1 VSFDAS
7 MDAREVTTRVF
18 VSGASVMCATTVTN
32 PLDVVKVRL
41 QTAATATGTTSS
53 TTAADGA
60 IATAARAV
68 EREGISVFWR
78 GLGPS
83 LTRAGLY
90 GGLRLG
96 LYEPT
101 LELAARGLEGG
112 EYDGDG
118 ARDREDLK
126 RRTSVGTKLIAGAS
140 SGAFAAALLNPTELL
155 KTRMM
160 ATPTTGSVGAKPSA
174 IRLLVDAARTDGV
187 LSLWRGCSLAMTR
200 SAILTASQVATYGE
214 AKRAWLSLGV
224 GAQDGFQT
232 HFIVSM
238 LTGVVT
244 TAATNPVDMVKTQMF
259 VARGSGV
266 TAFGTLSRVLAA
278 HGPMGLFKGFSA
290 NYVRLGPQT
299 VVTFCVGEF
308 LRERFGLN
316 AM

>member
-1 VSFDAS
+1 
-7 MDAREVTTRVF
+7 MDARDVATRVF

-32 PLDVVKVRL
+32 PLDVIKVRL
-41 QTAATATGTTSS
+41 QTAAHATTSS
-53 TTAADGA
+53 TAAADGA
-60 IATAARAV
+60 IATAMRAV
-68 EREGISVFWR
+68 EREGVSVFWR

-101 LELAARGLEGG
+101 LELAARALEGG
-112 EYDGDG
+112 DDD
-118 ARDREDLK
+118 ARGREDLK
-126 RRTSVGTKLIAGAS
+126 RRTSVGTKLVAGAC

-160 ATPTTGSVGAKPSA
+160 ATPTSGSVGAKPSA
-174 IRLLVDAARTDGV
+174 IRLLTDAARTDGV

-200 SAILTASQVATYGE
+200 SAVLTASQVATYGE

-259 VARGSGV
+259 IARGSGI
-266 TAFGTLSRVLAA
+266 TAFGTLRRVLAT

-308 LRERFGLN
+308 LRERFGLD
-316 AM
+316 AL

>member
-1 VSFDAS
+1 
-7 MDAREVTTRVF
+7 MDAQDVATRVF

-32 PLDVVKVRL
+32 PLDVIKVRL
-41 QTAATATGTTSS
+41 QTAAHATTSS
-53 TTAADGA
+53 TSSAADGA
-60 IATAARAV
+60 IATAMRAV
-68 EREGISVFWR
+68 EREGVSVFWR

-101 LELAARGLEGG
+101 LELAARALEG
-112 EYDGDG
+112 DDD
-118 ARDREDLK
+118 ARGREDLK
-126 RRTSVGTKLIAGAS
+126 RRTGVGTKLVAGAC

-160 ATPTTGSVGAKPSA
+160 ATPTSGSVGAKPSA
-174 IRLLVDAARTDGV
+174 IRLLTEAARTDGV

-200 SAILTASQVATYGE
+200 SAVLTASQVATYGE
-214 AKRAWLSLGV
+214 AKRAWLSLGG

-259 VARGSGV
+259 VARGSGI
-266 TAFGTLSRVLAA
+266 TAFGTLSRVLAT

-308 LRERFGLN
+308 LRERFGLD
-316 AM
+316 AL